1 MRDLDLLNEYL
12 VRLRQEKLQI
22 AHQQALAS
30 DPDLGRHLFYIRLTA
45 HEAELCNRIREA
57 VKVLAND
64 SGKFV
69 KEFLP

>member
-12 VRLRQEKLQI
+12 VRLRQEAL
-22 AHQQALAS
+22 QQAHGEALS
-30 DPDLGRHLFYIRLTA
+30 REPTMLFIQTWARQ
-45 HEAELCNRIREA
+45 AELCNRIRDA

-64 SGKFV
+64 PGKFL